1 MSDQQIDWNS
11 NWRKVA
17 STIYRK
23 PVDSKLF
30 GQSDIDVTE
39 LDVFISAK
47 RKQGVKITYTH
58 IFTLLLARC
67 LQEETPQFNTY
78 MKLGRVIPRKAIDV
92 MISVLQADGSMGSV
106 KVEQAQEKSLE
117 DLVTCLKTEI
127 KDSRKG
133 EESHHKSSKNLFA
146 ILPWPF
152 RGWFFSLYKRIV
164 VDWGISLGSGL
175 SPNSFGSVILTNIGS
190 IGLDTGYPALMPS
203 STVPLVFV
211 LGGVKKKPVVVND
224 EIVIRSIMTV
234 SVAIDHRVADAS
246 HGGKLL
252 KYIKRVIQN
261 PEKFFSSNS

>member
-1 MSDQQIDWNS
+1 MSQQINWNT

-39 LDVFISAK
+39 LDRFMAMK
-47 RKQGVKITYTH
+47 RKEGVKITYTH
-58 IFTLLLARC
+58 IFTILLARC
-67 LQEETPQFNTY
+67 LNEETPQFNTY
-78 MKLGRVIPRKAIDV
+78 MKFGRVVPRPSIDV

-106 KVEQAQEKSLE
+106 KVEQAHEKSLQE
-117 DLVTCLKTEI
+117 LVQFLKTEI
-127 KDSRKG
+127 ADSRKG
-133 EESHHKSSKNLFA
+133 EESHHKASKNLLA
-146 ILPWPF
+146 VLPWPF
-152 RGWFFSLYKRIV
+152 RGWFFSLYKKVV
-164 VDWGISLGSGL
+164 VDWGVSLGTNL

-211 LGGVKKKPVVVND
+211 LGGVKKKPVVIND
-224 EIVIRSIMTV
+224 EIVIRNIMTV

-252 KYIKRVIQN
+252 KYIKRAIQE
-261 PEKFFSSNS
+261 PEVYFESKS